1 MTQLPDWEEERRQLL
16 ASNGPRTRTRTV
28 RVLRGTAE
36 DGQSVW
42 EQEEIRGAD
51 AQGRIITLNYA
62 AARHAACG
70 CVLGPNTQQVVCAE
84 CGSVICSEH
93 AYMCAWCGRRLG
105 PAHAAVYGRGESQ
118 VAYCWRHK
126 CMHYVRKYIIGSE
139 T

>member
-28 RVLRGTAE
+28 RILRGTAV

-51 AQGRIITLNYA
+51 AEGRIIVLDHAT
-62 AARHAACG
+62 ARHAACG
-70 CVLGPNTQQVVCAE
+70 CVLGPNTRQVVCAE

-93 AYMCAWCGRRLG
+93 AYMCICCGRRLG
-105 PAHAAVYGRGESQ
+105 PAHATVYGHGENQ

-126 CMHYVRKYIIGSE
+126 YMHYVRKYLIGSE